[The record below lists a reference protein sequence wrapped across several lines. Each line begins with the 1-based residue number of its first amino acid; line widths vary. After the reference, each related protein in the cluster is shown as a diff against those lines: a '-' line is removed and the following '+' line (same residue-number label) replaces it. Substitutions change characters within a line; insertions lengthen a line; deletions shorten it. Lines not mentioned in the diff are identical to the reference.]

1 MLFASITLLSL
12 VLLVLLVLLLSLMTP
27 FWTFI
32 LILAIVI
39 VVGWI
44 LYRYYPAIAAI
55 PDKELIVFVILV
67 LIGAIVAA
75 CHMMPERKPMDK
87 YRQEYVGVTIPDF
100 GCG

>member
-1 MLFASITLLSL
+1 MFASITLLSL
-12 VLLVLLVLLLSLMTP
+12 VLLVLLMTP

-39 VVGWI
+39 AVAWI
-44 LYRYYPAIAAI
+44 LYHYYPAIAAI

-75 CHMMPERKPMDK
+75 YHMMPDRKPMDK

>member
-1 MLFASITLLSL
+1 MLFASIALLSL
-12 VLLVLLVLLLSLMTP
+12 VLLVSLLSLMTP

-39 VVGWI
+39 VVAWI
-44 LYRYYPAIAAI
+44 LYHYYPAIAAI

-75 CHMMPERKPMDK
+75 CHMMPDRKPMDK

>member
-1 MLFASITLLSL
+1 MLFASITLLS
-12 VLLVLLVLLLSLMTP
+12 LVLLLSLMTP

-39 VVGWI
+39 VVAWI
-44 LYRYYPAIAAI
+44 LYHYYPVIAAI

-75 CHMMPERKPMDK
+75 CHMMPDRKPMDK

>member
-1 MLFASITLLSL
+1 
-12 VLLVLLVLLLSLMTP
+12 MTP

-39 VVGWI
+39 VVAWI
-44 LYRYYPAIAAI
+44 LYHYYPAIAAI

-75 CHMMPERKPMDK
+75 CHMMPDRKPMDK
-87 YRQEYVGVTIPDF
+87 Y
-100 GCG
+100 

>member
-1 MLFASITLLSL
+1 M
-12 VLLVLLVLLLSLMTP
+12 LLVSLLSLMTP

-75 CHMMPERKPMDK
+75 CHMMPGEHPLDK
-87 YRQEYVGVTIPDF
+87 HRQDSEGVTIPDF